1 MLSNNQPAI
10 AEDEPNVVL
19 ALEEIATLGSLMGQ
33 YDQLLADMDDLNSQ
47 IEMLLKSEDHSTT
60 NSEIKH

>member
-19 ALEEIATLGSLMGQ
+19 APEEIATLGSLMGQ

-47 IEMLLKSEDHSTT
+47 IEMLLKAEDHSTT